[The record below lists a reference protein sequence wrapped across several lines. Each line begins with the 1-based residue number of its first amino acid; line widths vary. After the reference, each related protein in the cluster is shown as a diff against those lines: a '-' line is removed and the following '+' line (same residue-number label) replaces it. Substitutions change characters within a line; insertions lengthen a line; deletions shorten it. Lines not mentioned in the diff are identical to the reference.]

1 MNIAIIN
8 GPNLNLLGTRE
19 PDTYGSQTFE
29 AFYNALIQKYV
40 QVQFEYVQSNIE
52 GELVSA
58 IQRFG
63 NTHKII
69 MNPAAYTHTSVAIGD
84 AIKAT
89 HAKVIEVH
97 ISNVHARE
105 DFRKISY
112 VSSVC
117 LGTICGL
124 GLYGYD
130 LATQYFLNVTK

>member
-1 MNIAIIN
+1 MNIVIIN

-19 PDTYGSQTFE
+19 PNTYGNQTFDS
-29 AFYNALIQKYV
+29 FYNTLMKKYTE
-40 QVQFEYVQSNIE
+40 VQFQYFQSNIE

-89 HAKVIEVH
+89 NAQVVEVH

-112 VSSVC
+112 VSGVC

-130 LATQYFLNVTK
+130 LATQYFLNN